1 MDVQMC
7 LKPAEII
14 LVMMR
19 RSYSPP
25 AAALLAGVEVL
36 LQTGFRAMRGLTC
49 IKEGGRCS
57 SSCCS
62 DGVIVNQQSDFY
74 AKNQKSIGKK

>member
-14 LVMMR
+14 LATMR
-19 RSYSPP
+19 RSCSPP
-25 AAALLAGVEVL
+25 AAALLAAVEVL
-36 LQTGFRAMRGLTC
+36 RQTGFRAMRGLIC
-49 IKEGGRCS
+49 IKEGGSCY

-62 DGVIVNQQSDFY
+62 DGVMVTQQSDYFTPKI
-74 AKNQKSIGKK
+74 KNP